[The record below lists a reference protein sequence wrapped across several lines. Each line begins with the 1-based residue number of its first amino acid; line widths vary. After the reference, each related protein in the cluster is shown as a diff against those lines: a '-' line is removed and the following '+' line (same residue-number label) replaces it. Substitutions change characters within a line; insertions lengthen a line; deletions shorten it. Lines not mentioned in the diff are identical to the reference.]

1 MEIKLTEELTI
12 IFTFSQ
18 NLSITHTATAQLK
31 HCLQRFHLF
40 LNYLCN
46 GSSPVYGFFNAD
58 FIGNRELHYYRF
70 FDDCI
75 GLPAVSRSQKM
86 S

>member
-12 IFTFSQ
+12 IFTFLQ
-18 NLSITHTATAQLK
+18 NLSITHTAQLK
-31 HCLQRFHLF
+31 HYLQRFHLF

-46 GSSPVYGFFNAD
+46 GSSPIYGFLNVD